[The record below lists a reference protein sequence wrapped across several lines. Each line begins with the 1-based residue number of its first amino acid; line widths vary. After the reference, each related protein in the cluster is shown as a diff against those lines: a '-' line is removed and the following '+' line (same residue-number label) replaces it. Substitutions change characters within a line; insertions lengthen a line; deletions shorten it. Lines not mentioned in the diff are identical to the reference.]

1 MKGTMCNVPIDAV
14 HVCNSLPR
22 TANSNGIITVK
33 LTGKLQHKCHVYFE
47 IAHPQ
52 FTFRLLEL
60 LKINNPL
67 CNKIEI
73 DLSNIPNSLTSE
85 GNSGFFD

>member
-47 IAHPQ
+47 LAHPK
-52 FTFRLLEL
+52 

-67 CNKIEI
+67 YNKIEI

-85 GNSGFFD
+85 GNSGFFG